1 VFSQN
6 RLKLFNTNK
15 LNFYLNI
22 TQRNVVKVI
31 SYSHTLLIYKI
42 RTMLTHPNNCNLV
55 KCMVFRSSDVIV
67 VSEQTNWCMLRSQS

>member
-1 VFSQN
+1 
-6 RLKLFNTNK
+6 LKLFNTNK

-22 TQRNVVKVI
+22 TQQNVVKVI

-55 KCMVFRSSDVIV
+55 K
-67 VSEQTNWCMLRSQS
+67 